1 MGKKYYV
8 YTYKRTNYR
17 YKDIR
22 QYKYLV
28 GALSSIIATM
38 VTSGAV
44 TFFSV
49 AALSTG
55 TLYDEVWTK
64 SLINVMLLL
73 DIL

>member
-28 GALSSIIATM
+28 GTLASIIATM
-38 VTSGAV
+38 VTSGCIFLCQHFWQV
-44 TFFSV
+44 FYMMKFG
-49 AALSTG
+49 L
-55 TLYDEVWTK
+55 
-64 SLINVMLLL
+64 NH
-73 DIL
+73 